1 MRSRYWKKHP
11 LTYLKWQSLWLV
23 QSIGL
28 YVRLMTGIPERKL
41 RKEYH
46 KRVMNLVRKRWDPGL
61 WLYYL
66 IKVAFHY
73 HANTLATNMATG
85 KSAIVNSY

>member
-1 MRSRYWKKHP
+1 MN
-11 LTYLKWQSLWLV
+11 YLKWQSLWLV

-28 YVRLMTGIPERKL
+28 YLRLMTGIPERKL
-41 RKEYH
+41 RNEYH
-46 KRVMNLVRKRWDPGL
+46 KRVMNLVRKRWDPGI

-73 HANTLATNMATG
+73 HAHQMATEMASG